1 MNKKGYFVKTDKI
14 IVKNEDV
21 RAIAYVKSGNE
32 NYQIVTVRKDSIL
45 VICTVKDRKTKEEK
59 VGISKAYKLYDM
71 HKKGLESNLVKDLKR
86 LAYFR
91 AINNK
96 GNIEYMERTI
106 QSMLLSEVK
115 ARYKG
120 MPIPS
125 WSYVVY
131 DKGLWELIGNTLY
144 SANKLVGLK
153 RRDNI
158 CVSETNQNL
167 SIVPLITQKSIED
180 FGFVKSDMLI
190 DIFNAIKG
198 VI

>member
-32 NYQIVTVRKDSIL
+32 SYQIVTVRKDSVL

-71 HKKGLESNLVKDLKR
+71 RKKGLESNLVKDLKR

-96 GNIEYMERTI
+96 GNTEFMERTI

-115 ARYKG
+115 ARYKS

-125 WSYVVY
+125 CSYVVY
-131 DKGLWELIGNTLY
+131 DKGLWELMGNTLY
-144 SANKLVGLK
+144 SANKLVGLE

-167 SIVPLITQKSIED
+167 SIVPIITQKLMED